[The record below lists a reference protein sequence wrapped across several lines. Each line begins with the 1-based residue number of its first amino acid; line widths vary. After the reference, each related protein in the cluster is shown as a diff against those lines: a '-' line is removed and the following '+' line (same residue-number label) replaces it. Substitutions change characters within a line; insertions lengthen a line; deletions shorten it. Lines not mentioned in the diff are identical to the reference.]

1 LGGGSE
7 VVISGK
13 PDWIEWVVPR
23 SAEAFRYSEV
33 QLKFDTLITLDASG
47 LPTICELAIANSR
60 AVLLA

>member
-1 LGGGSE
+1 MA
-7 VVISGK
+7 
-13 PDWIEWVVPR
+13 R
-23 SAEAFRYSEV
+23 SAEASRYSEV